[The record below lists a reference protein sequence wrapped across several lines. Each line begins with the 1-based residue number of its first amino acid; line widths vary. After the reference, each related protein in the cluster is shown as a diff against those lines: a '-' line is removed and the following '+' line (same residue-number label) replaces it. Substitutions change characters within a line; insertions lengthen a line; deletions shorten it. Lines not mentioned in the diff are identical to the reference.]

1 MKRPQL
7 PLLPTRTLCS
17 CYQFSFAHAVFVS
30 GTVHSLPD
38 PLLKALAN
46 ATLVSTCNST
56 LGSAPNSCACIRLTI
71 FRSVTKEQNLAFY
84 RALSKNNIDWI
95 GCLSGSTAPHCG
107 TIQYY
112 ILMIATAVAIPILC
126 GLFTVLFYCCRCC
139 PCCKYKC
146 CCYNCGGK
154 QPRNKLT
161 PEGQWVSGPY
171 TKCERYFWYSAHAFV
186 LAILLLLSIGGGF
199 SVSQIP
205 DNIAVIFDAIIY
217 VVEIPGKFFEQT
229 ASPAILVATKNMN
242 TEVGGINT
250 NYSTAALA
258 VKAAATA
265 LAASAACQ
273 AASSCCNN
281 YIQLYG
287 EIRDLGALT
296 KEFDRDAFSGFL
308 NNTLNGKLSEGKDK
322 VKDMNIPTAT
332 IRDFKEFP
340 KMVPA
345 GTGFVL
351 FVPVFLPILINLF
364 AFLCKKQCPFWCSHI
379 CGFLFS
385 GLVFLIFIIIFIVGS
400 ALSETC
406 LFLPAATID
415 KVDTSGLEA
424 VFPGADANASSAV
437 TDLFKHCLAKKSG
450 GNMFLAVKYNI
461 SGEIDTI
468 VGDKINKQV
477 LGLDADAMSKITPI
491 VVHCTSGDPKALQDD
506 LRTKQAALK
515 VIVDNIDVSTR
526 ASVTKVL
533 MNFADQISSCD
544 VLASGYI
551 GLRESICGPFSD
563 SIFATYFSLYGCGIF
578 LIFFLMTT
586 TKIVKKVSRSS
597 AVAPEQAPKVAGAP
611 PEAASAMN
619 AKTPQVTAKT
629 DQKVT
634 AKADQKVVK
643 KPN

>member
-1 MKRPQL
+1 
-7 PLLPTRTLCS
+7 
-17 CYQFSFAHAVFVS
+17 
-30 GTVHSLPD
+30 
-38 PLLKALAN
+38 
-46 ATLVSTCNST
+46 
-56 LGSAPNSCACIRLTI
+56 
-71 FRSVTKEQNLAFY
+71 
-84 RALSKNNIDWI
+84 
-95 GCLSGSTAPHCG
+95 
-107 TIQYY
+107 
-112 ILMIATAVAIPILC
+112 
-126 GLFTVLFYCCRCC
+126 
-139 PCCKYKC
+139 
-146 CCYNCGGK
+146 
-154 QPRNKLT
+154 
-161 PEGQWVSGPY
+161 
-171 TKCERYFWYSAHAFV
+171 
-186 LAILLLLSIGGGF
+186 
-199 SVSQIP
+199 
-205 DNIAVIFDAIIY
+205 
-217 VVEIPGKFFEQT
+217 
-229 ASPAILVATKNMN
+229 
-242 TEVGGINT
+242 
-250 NYSTAALA
+250 LA
-258 VKAAATA
+258 VKN
-265 LAASAACQ
+265 AASTLHDACGSVGCC
-273 AASSCCNN
+273 SSSVSA
-281 YIQLYG
+281 YAG
-287 EIRDLGALT
+287 IRDLGALT
-296 KEFDRDAFSGFL
+296 KEFDRNAFSGFL
-308 NNTLNGKLSEGKDK
+308 NDTLNSKLVEGKDK

-351 FVPVFLPILINLF
+351 FVPVFLPIIINLL

-385 GLVFLIFIIIFIVGS
+385 GLVFLIFIVIFIIGS

-406 LFLPAATID
+406 LFLPAATVD
-415 KVDTSGLEA
+415 KVDTSGIEA
-424 VFPGADANASSAV
+424 VFPGADAGASSAV

-491 VVHCTSGDPKALQDD
+491 TATCENGDSAALAKQND

-578 LIFFLMTT
+578 LIFFLITT
-586 TKIVKKVSRSS
+586 MKIVKKVSRSS

-619 AKTPQVTAKT
+619 TKTPQA
-629 DQKVT
+629 T